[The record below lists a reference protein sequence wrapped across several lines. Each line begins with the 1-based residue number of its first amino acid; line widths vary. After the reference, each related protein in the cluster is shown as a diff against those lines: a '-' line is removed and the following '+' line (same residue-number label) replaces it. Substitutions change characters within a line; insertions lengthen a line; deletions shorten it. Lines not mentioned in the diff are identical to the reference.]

1 MQKFRYTAVNM
12 LNKKVRGIYLAAN
25 EEELRFQ
32 LAKQKLY
39 LIKAKK
45 APEKTQASFF
55 AVSSK
60 VKPAERNT
68 FCRQLA
74 IMINS
79 GVSIVNS
86 IGILKD
92 QNYSGFFSRVLDS
105 VHEDIKAGELLSDA
119 MAKYPNVFPNF
130 FTSMVSVGEK
140 SGMLDEV
147 LRTIADY
154 YEADTRIKKKV
165 KSALTYPVV
174 LMALMVGVLVL
185 MVAFVIPAFQKSL
198 SALEVEMPPI
208 TTAIMAFSNVVRA
221 YWKEMLLVIVVIVV
235 GIALFIRTKRGKYL
249 WHTLFLKLP
258 IFGKVQNSLISA
270 RFARSFGLLLESGM
284 DLTDA
289 MESVIV
295 VLGNKNAEKRFMA
308 VAEEVKQG
316 QNFPNTLEKYK
327 MFPQMLIQMISVGE
341 KTGSIGQVLLRSC
354 NYFDEQ
360 VETSLSS
367 ISQIIQPAM
376 LVIMGG
382 VMGLM
387 FYAIYAPMIS
397 IMTTLN

>member
-1 MQKFRYTAVNM
+1 
-12 LNKKVRGIYLAAN
+12 
-25 EEELRFQ
+25 
-32 LAKQKLY
+32 
-39 LIKAKK
+39 
-45 APEKTQASFF
+45 
-55 AVSSK
+55 
-60 VKPAERNT
+60 
-68 FCRQLA
+68 
-74 IMINS
+74 
-79 GVSIVNS
+79 
-86 IGILKD
+86 
-92 QNYSGFFSRVLDS
+92 
-105 VHEDIKAGELLSDA
+105 
-119 MAKYPNVFPNF
+119 
-130 FTSMVSVGEK
+130 MVSVGEK

-289 MESVIV
+289 MESVIRCW
-295 VLGNKNAEKRFMA
+295 GTKTRKNGLWRWRR
-308 VAEEVKQG
+308 G
-316 QNFPNTLEKYK
+316 QAGTNFRTLLKVQDV
-327 MFPQMLIQMISVGE
+327 PQMLIQMISVG
-341 KTGSIGQVLLRSC
+341 KDRLNRSGASSC

-360 VETSLSS
+360 VETSF
-367 ISQIIQPAM
+367 PP
-376 LVIMGG
+376 
-382 VMGLM
+382 
-387 FYAIYAPMIS
+387 YPR
-397 IMTTLN
+397 